1 MTHISQLRIV
11 IFAAIVLSVLGA
23 ALTPALASDQGDRA
37 AEMARQLQD
46 PLAGISA
53 IMTENRFK
61 FKNGQDKKNY
71 QFDIEP
77 IFSIDFPEQGFTL
90 IPRAV
95 IPVIGAAPWNNA
107 SAMGDDDDI
116 TWGISDII
124 TQVFFAPKVTS
135 AWKWGLGGQVSLD
148 THTDK
153 AVAGPGW
160 GGGPSA
166 ILVGNFTEQLS
177 FAGILGHL
185 WSFDG
190 DFSSTTFQPMLFY
203 NLTSIPGAYVA
214 YEATISADWKAEKSS
229 DTFTVPLG
237 FVAGKTFDMGG
248 GYGLDINLG
257 PYWNVIKPEGTA
269 DWFLKFG
276 FTILL
281 P

>member
-1 MTHISQLRIV
+1 MRALIGIV
-11 IFAAIVLSVLGA
+11 GLWAASLIILGA
-23 ALTPALASDQGDRA
+23 ASLPALASDKEDRA

-53 IMTENRFK
+53 IMTENRFAFRK
-61 FKNGQDKKNY
+61 DQAQTNY

-77 IFSIDFPEQGFTL
+77 ILAIDFPERGFTL

-107 SAMGDDDDI
+107 SALPSGNDI
-116 TWGISDII
+116 AWGISDVL
-124 TQVFFAPKVTS
+124 TQLFIAPKVTG
-135 AWKWGLGGQVSLD
+135 AWEWGLGGQISLD
-148 THTDK
+148 THTDD
-153 AVAGPGW
+153 AAAGPGW
-160 GGGPSA
+160 GCGPSA

-185 WSFDG
+185 WSFESG
-190 DFSSTTFQPMLFY
+190 FSVTSLQPMLFY
-203 NLTSIPGAYVA
+203 NLSSIPGAYVA
-214 YEATISADWKAEKSS
+214 YEGTISADWQS
-229 DTFTVPLG
+229 DSDDMFTIPLG
-237 FVAGKTFDMGG
+237 FVAGKTFDLGG

-257 PYWNVIKPEGTA
+257 PYWNAVKPDGAA

-276 FTILL
+276 LTILL